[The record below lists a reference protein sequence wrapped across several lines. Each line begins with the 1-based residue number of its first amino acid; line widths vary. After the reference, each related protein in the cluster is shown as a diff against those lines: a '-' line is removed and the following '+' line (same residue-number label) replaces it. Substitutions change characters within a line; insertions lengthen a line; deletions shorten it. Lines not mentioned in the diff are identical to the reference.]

1 MVVDDD
7 PIFRMLV
14 KRVAEQLGH
23 QQALLLCASLAEA
36 GTHRAGADFWVVDV
50 NLPDGFG
57 PTWVEQQRTEGFQQ
71 PVLLLSHS
79 AWTEDLQRL
88 QPCEFARKPSSLDSL
103 KGMMQGWWSA

>member
-14 KRVAEQLGH
+14 KRVADQLER
-23 QQALLLCASLAEA
+23 QQCLLLCADLAA
-36 GTHRAGADFWVVDV
+36 AQTQRARADFWVVDV
-50 NLPDGFG
+50 NLPDGLG
-57 PTWVEQQRTEGFQQ
+57 PTWVEQQRAEGFQQ

-79 AWTEDLQRL
+79 AWTEDLERL
-88 QPCEFARKPSSLDSL
+88 QPCEFARKPSALDGL

>member
-14 KRVAEQLGH
+14 KRVAEQLGR
-23 QQALLLCASLAEA
+23 QQGLVLCADLAEA
-36 GTHRAGADFWVVDV
+36 QAQRSRADFWVVDV
-50 NLPDGFG
+50 NLPDGLG

-79 AWTEDLQRL
+79 LWTEDLERL
-88 QPCEFARKPSSLDSL
+88 RPCEFARKPSALDSL
-103 KGMMQGWWSA
+103 KVMMQGWWSA